1 MSNIDEIE
9 FFRCEE
15 CKKLRPLSQMKEIR
29 VKNVINPLLVCNECF
44 KKIGGEKKDDSKSA
58 IGTDEGSKGEDRK
71 V

>member
-15 CKKLRPLSQMKEIR
+15 CKKLRPVSQMKEIR
-29 VKNVINPLLVCNECF
+29 VKNVINPLLVCNECL
-44 KKIGGEKKDDSKSA
+44 KTIGGEKNDSKCS
-58 IGTDEGSKGEDRK
+58 IGTDESSKGEDRK

>member
-1 MSNIDEIE
+1 MSEIE

-15 CKKLRPLSQMKEIR
+15 CKKLRPISEIKEIKIR
-29 VKNVINPLLVCNECF
+29 NVINLMYICKECF
-44 KKIGGEKKDDSKSA
+44 KKIGGEKKDDSKCS